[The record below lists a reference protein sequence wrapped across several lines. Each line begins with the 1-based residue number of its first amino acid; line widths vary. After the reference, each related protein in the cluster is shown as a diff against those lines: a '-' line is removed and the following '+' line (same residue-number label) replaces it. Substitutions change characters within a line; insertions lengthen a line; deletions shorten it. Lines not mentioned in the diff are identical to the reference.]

1 MQTLGTVVGAILQ
14 LVIMKQII
22 SSHREL
28 LTDVQ
33 GNNFWS
39 GQNVQSFNTEAVTWG
54 ALAKVRCS
62 PFSCSSSSRGTRA
75 DDETPPPS
83 TCTAPQGAS
92 SPLLRALDTLL
103 MTSMPCR
110 TYFIIPMAILIG
122 LACPLPFYALH
133 RFFPRLGADKV
144 VVPLLVYAFG
154 YLNAGINSQ
163 NFFCVVLAFWSQW
176 YLRRYR
182 STWFRKY
189 NFLLSAALDGG
200 TQVFVFVAVRL
211 LLSPSPSFRSSSSS
225 SVRTS
230 RSSFEPAWLS
240 LLVRNASLTPRM
252 RKCRPSPSR
261 AAQDGP
267 SRCRAS
273 SARSGLVLL
282 LLTADASLS
291 LSLAQLVGAQPCRQ
305 AARLC
310 VHQLPPSFV
319 AAQLTRSLA
328 HRLRGHLTSS
338 LTSATTSFL
347 ACIPLACVE
356 RLAGIDERFGSSAAA
371 EQSRRKLRLEERE

>member
-14 LVIMKQII
+14 LIIMKQII

-54 ALAKVRCS
+54 ALAKVRLNALC
-62 PFSCSSSSRGTRA
+62 PSRWRQLTSGPRRA
-75 DDETPPPS
+75 AHVRPLWVRSVSLPLCALQSHVILTKRQVHS
-83 TCTAPQGAS
+83 TYLVI
-92 SPLLRALDTLL
+92 PLAVV
-103 MTSMPCR
+103 
-110 TYFIIPMAILIG
+110 IG

-144 VVPLLVYAFG
+144 VVPLFVYAFG

-163 NFFCVVLAFWSQW
+163 NFFCVVLAFVSQW
-176 YLRRYR
+176 YLRKHR

-211 LLSPSPSFRSSSSS
+211 ALSNSRRRWRRPVRPAFAAVESGLCGNAQRCSSS
-225 SVRTS
+225 
-230 RSSFEPAWLS
+230 L
-240 LLVRNASLTPRM
+240 LTPPDSSHR
-252 RKCRPSPSR
+252 RSPSR

-267 SRCRAS
+267 SRCRE
-273 SARSGLVLL
+273 
-282 LLTADASLS
+282 
-291 LSLAQLVGAQPCRQ
+291 C
-305 AARLC
+305 
-310 VHQLPPSFV
+310 
-319 AAQLTRSLA
+319 
-328 HRLRGHLTSS
+328 
-338 LTSATTSFL
+338 
-347 ACIPLACVE
+347 
-356 RLAGIDERFGSSAAA
+356 
-371 EQSRRKLRLEERE
+371 

>member
-75 DDETPPPS
+75 DDETPPRS

-92 SPLLRALDTLL
+92 SPLLRAIDTLL
-103 MTSMPCR
+103 MTSLPCR

-200 TQVFVFVAVRL
+200 TQVFVFVAVRVSL
-211 LLSPSPSFRSSSSS
+211 SPLALLSLVVVLERAHEPLVRASLVQPPRQKRLADSSSAQMQTFAIQGGAG
-225 SVRTS
+225 RTVTM
-230 RSSFEPAWLS
+230 PCVLGP
-240 LLVRNASLTPRM
+240 LGPR
-252 RKCRPSPSR
+252 
-261 AAQDGP
+261 
-267 SRCRAS
+267 
-273 SARSGLVLL
+273 
-282 LLTADASLS
+282 
-291 LSLAQLVGAQPCRQ
+291 
-305 AARLC
+305 
-310 VHQLPPSFV
+310 PP
-319 AAQLTRSLA
+319 LA
-328 HRLRGHLTSS
+328 HG
-338 LTSATTSFL
+338 
-347 ACIPLACVE
+347 
-356 RLAGIDERFGSSAAA
+356 
-371 EQSRRKLRLEERE
+371 